1 MRKRHSLHCFSL
13 ALFRWPVFSV
23 IFCLVGILT
32 CTGTARTMTV
42 AEELAIDRLLG
53 VLSRPWR
60 INYVRPVSR
69 DYLRGNAL
77 VTTGLPDRDRQ
88 AERVNRVPPAP
99 DLSTLKSGAAA
110 RPATTVHHAGHVS
123 PLVQPP
129 PPPPAP
135 PPSSPPAGPST
146 PTEVGVTRPMAPGA
160 SASPPT
166 ATAVTPGAQSVHEP
180 RPRPQYFAD
189 PTP

>member
-1 MRKRHSLHCFSL
+1 MRKCH
-13 ALFRWPVFSV
+13 LFHWFVFAV
-23 IFCLVGILT
+23 IFCLGCILI
-32 CTGTARTMTV
+32 CTGTAWSMTV
-42 AEELAIDRLLG
+42 AEELAIDRILG

-60 INYVRPVSR
+60 INHVRPVSR

-88 AERVNRVPPAP
+88 AERVNRMVPAP
-99 DLSTLKSGAAA
+99 GLSTLKSGSAA
-110 RPATTVHHAGHVS
+110 RPAATVHRSGQIS
-123 PLVQPP
+123 PPVQPP
-129 PPPPAP
+129 PPPPV